1 MAVTYGYFNSI
12 DGDRVYNAD
21 QMSEYFDGL
30 VSNGVYE
37 DVGGAL
43 QVLEGTG
50 MSVNV
55 QSGRAII
62 NCKWFSSD
70 AVEAVSITAA
80 NAVLNRYTAVVVRLD
95 LTNRLMELDTV
106 DGTPT
111 SDPVMPAIT
120 NSTTIKELCLA
131 MIYVPAGASAISQAN
146 ITDMRPSSSCGWV
159 TGIIKQV
166 DTSTLFLQWQ
176 TAYEN
181 YYEAMQ
187 AGFDEWFSSLTQQ
200 LNVNTFIKRFRKH
213 AELASGSSAVALNM
227 EGYTYDE
234 SDIINVYINGLYG
247 VLGTDYTID
256 TSGAVAYIRNL
267 PEVAGTAID
276 IDILRS
282 QIGFYIVETAPDE
295 GLGTENEN
303 EGIMA

>member
-62 NCKWFSSD
+62 NCKWFFSD

-106 DGTPT
+106 DGTPA

-213 AELASGSSAVALNM
+213 AELAAGSSAVALNM

-256 TSGAVAYIRNL
+256 TSGSVAYIRNL
-267 PEVAGTAID
+267 PEVAGTVID